1 MSGSRLG
8 SPTSQFRPRANR
20 VNLSPGDHL
29 GRYEILT
36 SIGAGG
42 MGEVWRARDTELGR
56 EVAIKV
62 LPPKVADSPER
73 RKRFEREARA
83 TAALN
88 HPNLLTVHDVGA
100 VTDNGSTNTELSR
113 EIEAEPSADS

>member
-1 MSGSRLG
+1 MSLQPGHRLG
-8 SPTSQFRPRANR
+8 RF
-20 VNLSPGDHL
+20 
-29 GRYEILT
+29 EILAA
-36 SIGAGG
+36 IGAGG
-42 MGEVWRARDTELGR
+42 MGEVWRALDTELGR

-62 LPPKVADSPER
+62 LPPKVADSPDR

-88 HPNLLTVHDVGA
+88 HSNLLTVDDVGA
-100 VTDNGSTNTELSR
+100 VADHGSTITELSQ